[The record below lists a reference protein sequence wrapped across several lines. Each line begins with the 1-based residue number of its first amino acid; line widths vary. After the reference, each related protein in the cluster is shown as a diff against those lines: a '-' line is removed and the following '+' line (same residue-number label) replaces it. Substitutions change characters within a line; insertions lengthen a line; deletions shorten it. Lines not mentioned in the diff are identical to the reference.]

1 VSILSTEQL
10 GHIFSDRWLFKDLS
24 FGIQKGD
31 RVALV
36 GINGTG
42 KSTLLKILAGIETP
56 SLGKVVTE
64 RGINIGYLEQD
75 PKFEGLT
82 TINDF
87 VFSVDNEQQQL
98 IKEYERLIEMNPI
111 QEERLAEVTEKLSAS
126 NAWEYEYH
134 IKTVLSRLGLK
145 NLDQE
150 IKNLSGGQ
158 QKRLALAK
166 LLINEPDIYILDE
179 PTNHLDIETIEWLEK
194 LLTTKQKTLIFVTHD
209 RYFLNNICTE
219 IRELD
224 HGKIYTYKG
233 KYDNFL
239 RVKEER
245 ESGEAVAL
253 ERNQNLLKREL
264 EWMRRQPQA
273 RGTKSKSR
281 IDAYYDLE
289 EKTQNRNTKESVQLS
304 VKISRQGGKILEVDN
319 LSKSFNGALILDDF
333 TYVFKKGDRI
343 GLAGK
348 NGTGKSTFLNL
359 ITGIL
364 EPDQGTVTK
373 GETTVFGYYRQ
384 LGLKLN
390 DDDRVID
397 VVKNIAEFIKMANGD
412 LISASQLLT
421 HFLFP
426 PEKQF
431 GLVNKLSGGERK
443 RLQLLRVLITNPNF
457 LILDEPSNDLD
468 IDTLNVLEEFLE
480 NYSGV
485 LVLVSHDRYLLDR
498 LTDQLFIFTDSP
510 EIKVYNGNYS
520 DYKLELEEKE
530 KEEKRKE
537 TKIEKSG
544 STIENKASVAIKSTP
559 ISFKEKQELK
569 SLEIEIPILESEI
582 KDKSEQMNSI
592 SDHNLLLEIAQEVET
607 LNQNLANKEE
617 RWFALLEKDN

>member
-1 VSILSTEQL
+1 RI
-10 GHIFSDRWLFKDLS
+10 
-24 FGIQKGD
+24 
-31 RVALV
+31 ALV
-36 GINGTG
+36 GINGTC
-42 KSTLLKILAGIETP
+42 KSTLLKILAGIEIP

-98 IKEYERLIEMNPI
+98 IKEYERLIEMDPI
-111 QEERLAEVTEKLSAS
+111 QEDKLAEVTEKLSAS

-224 HGKIYTYKG
+224 HGKIFTYKG
-233 KYDNFL
+233 KYDNYL

-245 ESGEAVAL
+245 ESGEALAL
-253 ERNQNLLKREL
+253 ERNRNLLKREL

-281 IDAYYDLE
+281 IEAFYELE
-289 EKTQNRNTKESVQLS
+289 DKTQNKNIKESVKLS
-304 VKISRQGGKILEVDN
+304 VKISRQGGKILEVKN
-319 LSKSFNGALILDDF
+319 ISKSFGGNEIISNF
-333 TYVFKKGDRI
+333 EYIFKKGDRI

-348 NGTGKSTFLNL
+348 NGTGKSTFLNML
-359 ITGIL
+359 TGIL
-364 EPDQGTVTK
+364 EPDHGEILK
-373 GETTVFGYYRQ
+373 GDTTVFGYYRQ

-390 DDDRVID
+390 PDDRVID
-397 VVKNIAEFIKMANGD
+397 VVKNVAEFIKMANGD

-431 GLVNKLSGGERK
+431 GLVNKLIAGERK
-443 RLQLLRVLITNPNF
+443 RLQLLR
-457 LILDEPSNDLD
+457 
-468 IDTLNVLEEFLE
+468 
-480 NYSGV
+480 
-485 LVLVSHDRYLLDR
+485 
-498 LTDQLFIFTDSP
+498 
-510 EIKVYNGNYS
+510 
-520 DYKLELEEKE
+520 
-530 KEEKRKE
+530 
-537 TKIEKSG
+537 
-544 STIENKASVAIKSTP
+544 
-559 ISFKEKQELK
+559 
-569 SLEIEIPILESEI
+569 
-582 KDKSEQMNSI
+582 
-592 SDHNLLLEIAQEVET
+592 
-607 LNQNLANKEE
+607 
-617 RWFALLEKDN
+617 AL

>member
-10 GHIFSDRWLFKDLS
+10 GHTFSDRWLFKDLS
-24 FGIQKGD
+24 FSIHKGD

-56 SLGKVVTE
+56 TLGKVVTE

-98 IKEYERLIEMNPI
+98 IKEYERLIEMDPI
-111 QEERLAEVTEKLSAS
+111 EDDKLAEVTEKLSAS

-145 NLDQE
+145 KLDQE
-150 IKNLSGGQ
+150 IKSLSGGQ

-194 LLTTKQKTLIFVTHD
+194 LLTAKQKTLIFVTHD

-233 KYDNFL
+233 KYDNYL

-245 ESGEAVAL
+245 ESGEALAL
-253 ERNQNLLKREL
+253 ERNKNLLKREL

-281 IDAYYDLE
+281 IEAFYELE
-289 EKTQNRNTKESVQLS
+289 DKTQNRNTKESVQLS
-304 VKISRQGGKILEVDN
+304 VKISRQGGKILEVN
-319 LSKSFNGALILDDF
+319 KLSKSFARNEIIRDF
-333 TYVFKKGDRI
+333 TYTFKKGDRI

-348 NGTGKSTFLNL
+348 NGTGKSTFLNI

-364 EPDQGTVTK
+364 KPDSGEVVK
-373 GETTVFGYYRQ
+373 GDTTVFGYYRQ

-390 DDDRVID
+390 SDDRVID

-431 GLVNKLSGGERK
+431 GMVNKLSGGERK

-480 NYSGV
+480 NYGGV

-498 LTDQLFIFTDSP
+498 LTEQLFIFTDSP
-510 EIKVYNGNYS
+510 EIQIYNGNYS
-520 DYKLELEEKE
+520 DYKLDLEEQE
-530 KEEKRKE
+530 KEEKKRLAKPE
-537 TKIEKSG
+537 KIAEAPKPMAITKG
-544 STIENKASVAIKSTP
+544 NAMT
-559 ISFKEKQELK
+559 FKEKEELK
-569 SLEIEIPILESEI
+569 SLEKEIPKLELNI
-582 KDKSEQMNSI
+582 KEKSDAMNI
-592 SDHNLLLEIAQEVET
+592 ESDHTVLLEIAQEVES
-607 LNQNLANKEE
+607 LNKELAKKEE
-617 RWFALLEKDN
+617 RWFELLDKQN

>member
-1 VSILSTEQL
+1 MSILSTELL
-10 GHIFSDRWLFKDLS
+10 GHIYSDRWLFKDLS

-31 RVALV
+31 RIALV

-42 KSTLLKILAGIETP
+42 KSTLLKILAGIENP
-56 SLGKVVTE
+56 SLGKVVSE

-98 IKEYERLIEMNPI
+98 IKEYERLIEMDPI
-111 QEERLAEVTEKLSAS
+111 QEEKLAEVTEKLSAS

-150 IKNLSGGQ
+150 IKDLSGGQ

-224 HGKIYTYKG
+224 KGKIYSYKG

-239 RVKEER
+239 NIKEER
-245 ESGEAVAL
+245 EAGESIAL
-253 ERNQNLLKREL
+253 ERNQNLLRKEL

-289 EKTQNRNTKESVQLS
+289 EKTQNKNVKESVQLS
-304 VKISRQGGKILEVDN
+304 VKISRQGGKILEINN
-319 LSKSFNGALILDDF
+319 LSKSFNNHVIIEDF
-333 TYVFKKGDRI
+333 SYTFKKGDRI

-359 ITGIL
+359 ITGVL
-364 EPDQGTVTK
+364 DSDHGTVVK
-373 GETTVFGYYRQ
+373 GDTTVFGYYRQ

-390 DDDRVID
+390 ENERVID
-397 VVKNIAEFIKMANGD
+397 IVKNIAEFIKMANGD

-431 GLVNKLSGGERK
+431 GFVNKLSGGEKK

-485 LVLVSHDRYLLDR
+485 LILVSHDRYLLDR

-510 EIKVYNGNYS
+510 ELKVYNGNYS
-520 DYKLELEEKE
+520 DYKLEQELEEKE
-530 KEEKRKE
+530 TKERATKVEKQN
-537 TKIEKSG
+537 
-544 STIENKASVAIKSTP
+544 TIIQKPVLKVQENVIT
-559 ISFKEKQELK
+559 FKEKQELK
-569 SLEIEIPILESEI
+569 ALEKEIPQLEEQI
-582 KDKSEQMNSI
+582 KEKSKTMNTA
-592 SDHNLLLEIAQEVET
+592 SDHNVLIEIAQEVEN
-607 LNQNLANKEE
+607 LNKQLSEKED
-617 RWFALLEKDN
+617 RWLTLLEKEN

>member
-1 VSILSTEQL
+1 MSILSTEQL

-42 KSTLLKILAGIETP
+42 KSTLLKILAGIESP
-56 SLGKVVTE
+56 SIGKVVTE

-111 QEERLAEVTEKLSAS
+111 QEEKLADVTEKLSAS

-145 NLDQE
+145 NLNQE
-150 IKNLSGGQ
+150 INNLSGGQ

-224 HGKIYTYKG
+224 HGNIYTYKG

-239 RVKEER
+239 RIKEER
-245 ESGEAVAL
+245 ESGEALAL

-281 IDAYYDLE
+281 IEAYYDLE
-289 EKTQNRNTKESVQLS
+289 EKTQNKNTKESVQLS
-304 VKISRQGGKILEVDN
+304 VKISRQGGKILEVNN
-319 LSKSFNGALILDDF
+319 LTKSFNGHSIIEDF
-333 TYVFKKGDRI
+333 TYTFKKGDRI

-348 NGTGKSTFLNL
+348 NGTGKSTFLNI
-359 ITGIL
+359 ITEIL
-364 EPDQGTVTK
+364 KPDQGNVIK

-390 DDDRVID
+390 NDDRVID

-431 GLVNKLSGGERK
+431 GFVNKLSGGERK

-480 NYSGV
+480 NYAGV

-520 DYKLELEEKE
+520 DYKLEQEEKE
-530 KEEKRKE
+530 KEEKK
-537 TKIEKSG
+537 KDVKNEKSVPLKE
-544 STIENKASVAIKSTP
+544 SIVTVKTAS

-569 SLEIEIPILESEI
+569 SLETEITDLELKI
-582 KDKSEQMNSI
+582 KEKSETMNST
-592 SDHNLLLEIAQEVET
+592 SDHNLLLEIAQEVEI
-607 LNQNLANKEE
+607 LNKELLNKEE
-617 RWFALLEKDN
+617 RWITLLDKEN

>member
-10 GHIFSDRWLFKDLS
+10 GHIYSDRWLFKDLS

-31 RVALV
+31 RIALV

-56 SLGKVVTE
+56 SLGKVVSE

-98 IKEYERLIEMNPI
+98 IKEYERLIEMDPI
-111 QEERLAEVTEKLSAS
+111 QEEKLAEITEKLSAS

-145 NLDQE
+145 KLDQE
-150 IKNLSGGQ
+150 IKSLSGGQ

-219 IRELD
+219 IRELER
-224 HGKIYTYKG
+224 GKIYTYKG

-239 RVKEER
+239 NIKEER
-245 ESGEAVAL
+245 EAGESIAL
-253 ERNQNLLKREL
+253 ERNQNLLKKEL

-281 IDAYYDLE
+281 IDAYYELE
-289 EKTQNRNTKESVQLS
+289 EKTQNKNVKESVQLS
-304 VKISRQGGKILEVDN
+304 VKISRQGGKILEVNN
-319 LSKSFNGALILDDF
+319 LSKSFNKHPIIDDF
-333 TYVFKKGDRI
+333 SYTFKKGDRI

-364 EPDQGTVTK
+364 EPDHGTVIK
-373 GETTVFGYYRQ
+373 GETTIFGYYRQ

-390 DDDRVID
+390 ENERVID
-397 VVKNIAEFIKMANGD
+397 IVKNVAEFIKMANGD

-431 GLVNKLSGGERK
+431 GFVSKLSGGEKK

-480 NYSGV
+480 NYAGV
-485 LVLVSHDRYLLDR
+485 LILVSHDRYLLDR

-510 EIKVYNGNYS
+510 KLKVYNGNYS
-520 DYKLELEEKE
+520 DYKLELELEEREAKE
-530 KEEKRKE
+530 RA
-537 TKIEKSG
+537 TRIEKQEIIIDKPASKVQ
-544 STIENKASVAIKSTP
+544 ENVIT
-559 ISFKEKQELK
+559 FKEKQELRA
-569 SLEIEIPILESEI
+569 LEKEIPQLEELI
-582 KDKSEQMNSI
+582 QEKSQTMNTV
-592 SDHNLLLEIAQEVET
+592 SDHNLLIEIAQEVEN
-607 LNQNLANKEE
+607 LNKELSQKEE
-617 RWFALLEKDN
+617 RWFVLLEKEN